1 MDASTLAA
9 YDRPVPRYT
18 SYPTAAQFDGAVG
31 PDQHRDWLRDLSGR
45 MTAFYLHV
53 PFCRRLC
60 WYCACHTA
68 AVNHQPSLES
78 YARRLGSEIDRV
90 AAIVPD
96 LVVGAIRWG
105 GGTPSQLG
113 GERIADVTRRIAG
126 AFDRESGAETSIE
139 IDPRFCDDRLVDA
152 LAGAG
157 FDRASFGVQDFD
169 IDVQRAINR
178 LQSTEQTAGA
188 AAKLRAAGICR
199 LNVDLVY
206 GLPGQT
212 LDRLARTLDRSL
224 ALNPDRFAVFG
235 YAHVPWMKP
244 RQKLIDA
251 ATLPDAALRAEM
263 ARLVAERLPAAGYL
277 QVGIDHY
284 ARPDDA
290 LGLAATEGRLRRN
303 FQGYV
308 ADRTPWV
315 VGVGASAISNLPR
328 GFTQNATDTARYQD
342 GIEQGGLATA
352 RGLQVDPVDR
362 LRGEIIEQ
370 LMCAYRVN
378 VGELCR
384 RHAVETDSFL
394 SSVPDFRAIA
404 EDGLA
409 VLEGDELCV
418 TERGRPLVRFVCAAF
433 DRHLAMTSGRHS
445 RGI

>member
-1 MDASTLAA
+1 M
-9 YDRPVPRYT
+9 
-18 SYPTAAQFDGAVG
+18 
-31 PDQHRDWLRDLSGR
+31 
-45 MTAFYLHV
+45 
-53 PFCRRLC
+53 
-60 WYCACHTA
+60 
-68 AVNHQPSLES
+68 
-78 YARRLGSEIDRV
+78 
-90 AAIVPD
+90 
-96 LVVGAIRWG
+96 
-105 GGTPSQLG
+105 
-113 GERIADVTRRIAG
+113 
-126 AFDRESGAETSIE
+126 
-139 IDPRFCDDRLVDA
+139 
-152 LAGAG
+152 
-157 FDRASFGVQDFD
+157 
-169 IDVQRAINR
+169 QRAINR

-290 LGLAATEGRLRRN
+290 LGLAAAEGRLRRN

-409 VLEGDELCV
+409 VLEGEELCV

-433 DRHLAMTSGRHS
+433 DRHLAITSGRHS